1 MVYRLIF
8 CLSPVG
14 LIALALQV
22 AREFAFWTEA
32 VYADLK
38 NT

>member
-1 MVYRLIF
+1 MNNLKK
-8 CLSPVG
+8 LG
-14 LIALALQV
+14 LTALALQLD
-22 AREFAFWTEA
+22 REFAFWTEA